1 MEITESVVAKVLDK
15 TLEEIV
21 ELKEQNP
28 KAYELLKYGV
38 MCHQLSL
45 TEEDLLTYA
54 KDLRKEEKK
63 FTVA

>member
-15 TLEEIV
+15 SLEEII
-21 ELKEQNP
+21 ELKQQNP
-28 KAYELLKYGV
+28 RAYELLKYGV

-45 TEEDLLTYA
+45 TEEDLMTYA
-54 KDLRKEEKK
+54 KEVRKEAKK